1 MAYRGADYP
10 EGFELGLEEAAFFD
24 PDDFN
29 YPYGTHVATVTVD
42 RETGAVRLTGYY
54 SVEDAGLVINPLV
67 VDGQRHGAAAQ
78 GIGQALL
85 EHVRYDP
92 ESGQLLSGSFM
103 DYALPRADD
112 LPDFALD
119 SHVTL
124 TETNPLG
131 VKGVGELGTSGPPAA
146 IGNAI
151 LDALWHLGVRHVEMP
166 FTAERV
172 WRAIRDATTAT
183 GDLRCD

>member
-1 MAYRGADYP
+1 M
-10 EGFELGLEEAAFFD
+10 
-24 PDDFN
+24 
-29 YPYGTHVATVTVD
+29 
-42 RETGAVRLTGYY
+42 
-54 SVEDAGLVINPLV
+54 INPLV

-85 EHVRYDP
+85 EDVRYDP
-92 ESGQLLSGSFM
+92 ESGQLLTGSFM

-112 LPDFALD
+112 LPAFALD

-124 TETNPLG
+124 TKTNPLG

-172 WRAIRDATTAT
+172 WRAMRDASA
-183 GDLRCD
+183 

>member
-1 MAYRGADYP
+1 MASSSGWKRR
-10 EGFELGLEEAAFFD
+10 AFFD

-42 RETGAVRLTGYY
+42 AETGAVRLTGYY
-54 SVEDAGLVINPLV
+54 SVEDMGLVINPLV

-85 EHVRYDP
+85 EDVRYEP
-92 ESGQLLSGSFM
+92 ESGQLLTGSFM
-103 DYALPRADD
+103 DYTIPRADD
-112 LPDFALD
+112 MPDFALD

-131 VKGVGELGTSGPPAA
+131 VKGVGELGTAGPPAA

-151 LDALWHLGVRHVEMP
+151 LDALWHLGVRQMEMP

-172 WRAIRDATTAT
+172 WRAIRAASA
-183 GDLRCD
+183 